1 VIEQSLARSTYQG
14 TRLRVNSTSKNRGR
28 LDIIADVINACRGGC
43 TKSYV
48 MLKAN
53 LNSTTASNLIKKL
66 LSCGL
71 ITLTEEEGSMIFF
84 PTTRGIEFL
93 RSYEKLL
100 SFLESN
106 VLRER
111 GSREIEIFY

>member
-1 VIEQSLARSTYQG
+1 MEQSLTRGAYQG

-48 MLKAN
+48 MLRAN
-53 LNSTTASNLIKKL
+53 LNSATASDLIKKL

-84 PTTRGIEFL
+84 PTIRGIEFL
-93 RSYEKLL
+93 RSYEQLL
-100 SFLESN
+100 SFLETN

-111 GSREIEIFY
+111 SSGEIGIFQ